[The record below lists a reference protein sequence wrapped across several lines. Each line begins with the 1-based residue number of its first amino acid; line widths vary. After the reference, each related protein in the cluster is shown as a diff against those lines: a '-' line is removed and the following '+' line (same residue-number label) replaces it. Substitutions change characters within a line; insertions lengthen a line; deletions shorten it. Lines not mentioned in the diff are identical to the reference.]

1 MIRYACTAQPA
12 AEPVSVSDL
21 RAWARLDDNGDD
33 AVLTRMLL
41 TARRRVE
48 LHTRR
53 ALISQTWTAT
63 LDRWPALTGASE
75 GGWPFVTSPS
85 TRRIDLSPEPV
96 QSITSVAVDG
106 TTIASS
112 HYRLVGGELIVKSSV
127 ADSLDELGGGIVITY
142 RAGYGDAASAVP
154 DGLREAI
161 LMLATEAYERRGEPS
176 EAMLTAAPDGAA
188 AKMQP
193 YIVMR
198 L

>member
-1 MIRYACTAQPA
+1 MITYICTVQPA
-12 AEPVSVSDL
+12 AEPVSVADL

-63 LDRWPALTGASE
+63 LDRWPGAVENES
-75 GGWPFVTSPS
+75 GWPFVTSPS
-85 TRRIDLSPEPV
+85 TRRIDLAPEPV
-96 QSITSVAVDG
+96 QSITSVVVDG
-106 TTIASS
+106 VTIAASN
-112 HYRLVGGELIVKSSV
+112 YRLVGGELIVKSAV

-176 EAMLTAAPDGAA
+176 EAMLSAIPDGAA
-188 AKMQP
+188 ARMQP
-193 YIVMR
+193 FVVMR